1 MRLAT
6 LAWRALLARRLRTAL
21 AVLGIA
27 LGVAAVTGT
36 IVSGSASE
44 QAVQSATADLLG
56 RADIRLRAFADEGFS
71 PRTVQAVR
79 TLGGVVAATPVS
91 ERRLTVSGDVPFM
104 HLVLLEG
111 DTAVAGY
118 DLVDDPFSI
127 SSSGDNGYVRVR
139 LRDGGRYWLLIGR
152 GTRTKPGRAEKAV
165 IPEELEEQAAAAG
178 VQVYRRTEVELIG
191 QEILFDN
198 WLTLCAIMTRARSC
212 PSYLETQL
220 LLAALDRHDSLR
232 VCDVLGLGK
241 ADPAVVLE
249 VVAKALQNGIV
260 QTDLSR
266 RLFG

>member
-1 MRLAT
+1 M
-6 LAWRALLARRLRTAL
+6 
-21 AVLGIA
+21 VQE
-27 LGVAAVTGT
+27 
-36 IVSGSASE
+36 VSG
-44 QAVQSATADLLG
+44 QAVGRRGAQAEPTPLSA
-56 RADIRLRAFADEGFS
+56 IRKRGQKVSNLWIFES
-71 PRTVQAVR
+71 PKN
-79 TLGGVVAATPVS
+79 

-241 ADPAVVLE
+241 ADPAVVLA

-266 RLFG
+266 RLFGMHSQLKRVRS